1 MMQISQIEV
10 GEPVTLFVLLKDV
23 QSRTARNGNP
33 YLNITFSDQTGEIS
47 GNLWDVTP
55 IQIDEFQPGRVV
67 YLQGL
72 GDQYQG
78 QAQVNIQGLR
88 LATNDEPADPN
99 LYVQRVDLTDQ
110 ELREALRPFF
120 AAIKVDEFR
129 IIVTD
134 LMNHYGDQF
143 FQYPAAKVNH
153 HALVGGL
160 AFHTLSILRLAQAV
174 AEQYSGI
181 NRSLLYAGA
190 MLHDLGKVIGL
201 SGPVATQYTIAGSLL
216 GHISIV
222 DGEIVQ
228 ACQRKYLDAESEPVI
243 LLRHVILAHH
253 GLLEYGSPV
262 RPQLIEAEILHRL
275 DELDAS
281 IVEINQALKNV
292 EIDDYSERVFSLENR
307 RFFKDE
313 LQRDFKD
320 SE

>member
-1 MMQISQIEV
+1 MQINQIEV
-10 GEPVTLFVLLKDV
+10 GAPIVMFVLLKDV
-23 QSRTARNGNP
+23 QVRTARNGNP
-33 YLNITFSDQTGEIS
+33 YMSITFSDPTGDIS
-47 GNLWDVTP
+47 GNLWDLTP
-55 IQIDEFQPGRVV
+55 IQTDEFQPGRVV

-78 QAQVNIQGLR
+78 QLQVNIQGLR

-99 LYVQRVDLTDQ
+99 LYVQRVTLTDQ
-110 ELREALRPFF
+110 ELREGLRPFF
-120 AAIKVDEFR
+120 SAITIEEYQ

-143 FQYPAAKVNH
+143 FQFPAAKVNH

-160 AFHTLSILRLAQAV
+160 AFHTLSILRLAQSV
-174 AEQYSGI
+174 VGQYPGI
-181 NRSLLYAGA
+181 NTSLLYAGA
-190 MLHDLGKVIGL
+190 MLHDLGKVIEL

-216 GHISIV
+216 GHISLV

-228 ACQRKYLDAESEPVI
+228 VCQRHQLDAESEPVI

-262 RPQLIEAEILHRL
+262 RPQLLEAEVLHRL
-275 DELDAS
+275 DELDAC
-281 IVEINQALKNV
+281 IVEINQALANV
-292 EIDDYSERVFSLENR
+292 AIDDYSERVFSLENR

>member
-1 MMQISQIEV
+1 MQINQIEV
-10 GEPVTLFVLLKDV
+10 GAPIVMFVLLKDV
-23 QSRTARNGNP
+23 QVRTARNGNP
-33 YLNITFSDQTGEIS
+33 YMSITFSDPTGDIS
-47 GNLWDVTP
+47 GNLWDLTP
-55 IQIDEFQPGRVV
+55 IQTDEFQPGRVV

-78 QAQVNIQGLR
+78 KLQVNIQGLR

-99 LYVQRVDLTDQ
+99 LYVQRVTLTDQ
-110 ELREALRPFF
+110 ELREGLRPFF
-120 AAIKVDEFR
+120 SAITIEEYQ

-143 FQYPAAKVNH
+143 FQFPAAKVNH

-160 AFHTLSILRLAQAV
+160 AFHTLSILRLAQSV
-174 AEQYSGI
+174 VGQYPGI
-181 NRSLLYAGA
+181 NTSLLYAGA
-190 MLHDLGKVIGL
+190 MLHDLGKVIEL

-216 GHISIV
+216 GHISLV

-228 ACQRKYLDAESEPVI
+228 ACQRHQLDAESEPVI

-262 RPQLIEAEILHRL
+262 RPQLLEAEVLHRL
-275 DELDAS
+275 DELDAC
-281 IVEINQALKNV
+281 IVEINQALANV
-292 EIDDYSERVFSLENR
+292 AIDDYSERVFSLENR

>member
-1 MMQISQIEV
+1 MQINQIEV
-10 GEPVTLFVLLKDV
+10 GAPIVMFVLLKDV
-23 QSRTARNGNP
+23 QVRTARNGNP
-33 YLNITFSDQTGEIS
+33 YMSITFSDPTGDIS
-47 GNLWDVTP
+47 GNLWDLTP
-55 IQIDEFQPGRVV
+55 IQTDEFQPGRVV

-78 QAQVNIQGLR
+78 QLQVNIQGLR

-99 LYVQRVDLTDQ
+99 LYVQRVTLTDQ
-110 ELREALRPFF
+110 ELREGLRPFF
-120 AAIKVDEFR
+120 SAITIEEYR

-143 FQYPAAKVNH
+143 FQFPAAKVNH

-160 AFHTLSILRLAQAV
+160 AFHTLSILRLAQSV
-174 AEQYSGI
+174 VGQYPGI
-181 NRSLLYAGA
+181 NTSLLYAGA
-190 MLHDLGKVIGL
+190 MLHDLGKVIEL
-201 SGPVATQYTIAGSLL
+201 SGPVATQYTIGGSLL
-216 GHISIV
+216 GHISLV

-228 ACQRKYLDAESEPVI
+228 ACQRHQLDAESEPVI

-262 RPQLIEAEILHRL
+262 RPQLLEAEVLHRL
-275 DELDAS
+275 DELDAC
-281 IVEINQALKNV
+281 IVEINQALANV
-292 EIDDYSERVFSLENR
+292 AIDDYSERVFSLENR

>member
-1 MMQISQIEV
+1 MQINQIEV
-10 GEPVTLFVLLKDV
+10 GAPIVMFVLLKDV
-23 QSRTARNGNP
+23 QVRTARNGNP
-33 YLNITFSDQTGEIS
+33 YMSINFSDPTGDIS

-55 IQIDEFQPGRVV
+55 IQTDEFQPGRVV

-78 QAQVNIQGLR
+78 QLQVNIQGLR

-99 LYVQRVDLTDQ
+99 LYVQRVALTDQ
-110 ELREALRPFF
+110 ELREGLRPFF
-120 AAIKVDEFR
+120 SAITIEEYR

-143 FQYPAAKVNH
+143 FQFPAAKVNH

-160 AFHTLSILRLAQAV
+160 AFHTLSILRLAQSV
-174 AEQYSGI
+174 VGQYPGI
-181 NRSLLYAGA
+181 NTSLLYAGA
-190 MLHDLGKVIGL
+190 MLHDLGKVIEL

-216 GHISIV
+216 GHISLV

-228 ACQRKYLDAESEPVI
+228 ACQRHQLDAESEPVI

-262 RPQLIEAEILHRL
+262 RPQLLEAEVLHRL

-281 IVEINQALKNV
+281 IVEINQALADV
-292 EIDDYSERVFSLENR
+292 AIDDYSERVFSLENR

>member
-1 MMQISQIEV
+1 MQINQIEV
-10 GEPVTLFVLLKDV
+10 GAPIVMFVLLKDV
-23 QSRTARNGNP
+23 QVRTARNGNP
-33 YLNITFSDQTGEIS
+33 YMSITFSDPTGDIS
-47 GNLWDVTP
+47 GNLWDLTP
-55 IQIDEFQPGRVV
+55 IQTDEFQPGRVV

-78 QAQVNIQGLR
+78 QLQVNIQGLR

-99 LYVQRVDLTDQ
+99 LYVQRVTLTDQ
-110 ELREALRPFF
+110 ELREGLRPFF
-120 AAIKVDEFR
+120 SAITIEEYR

-143 FQYPAAKVNH
+143 FQFPAAKVNH

-160 AFHTLSILRLAQAV
+160 AFHTLSILRLAQSV
-174 AEQYSGI
+174 VGQYPGI
-181 NRSLLYAGA
+181 NTSLLYAGA
-190 MLHDLGKVIGL
+190 MLHDLGKVIEL

-216 GHISIV
+216 GHISLV

-228 ACQRKYLDAESEPVI
+228 ACQRHQLDAESEPVI

-253 GLLEYGSPV
+253 GLLEYGSPA
-262 RPQLIEAEILHRL
+262 RPQLLEAEVLHRL
-275 DELDAS
+275 DELDAC
-281 IVEINQALKNV
+281 IVEINQALANV
-292 EIDDYSERVFSLENR
+292 AIDDYSERVFSLENR

>member
-1 MMQISQIEV
+1 MQINQIEV
-10 GEPVTLFVLLKDV
+10 GAPIVMFVLLKDV
-23 QSRTARNGNP
+23 QVRTARNGNP
-33 YLNITFSDQTGEIS
+33 YMSITFSDPTGDIS
-47 GNLWDVTP
+47 GNLWDLTP
-55 IQIDEFQPGRVV
+55 IQTDEFQPGRVV

-72 GDQYQG
+72 GDQNQG
-78 QAQVNIQGLR
+78 QLQVNIQGLR

-99 LYVQRVDLTDQ
+99 LYVQRVTLTDQ
-110 ELREALRPFF
+110 ELREGLRPFF
-120 AAIKVDEFR
+120 SAITIEEYR

-143 FQYPAAKVNH
+143 FQFPAAKVNH

-160 AFHTLSILRLAQAV
+160 AFHTLSILRLAQSV
-174 AEQYSGI
+174 VGQYPGI
-181 NRSLLYAGA
+181 NTSLLYAGA
-190 MLHDLGKVIGL
+190 MLHDLGKVIEL

-216 GHISIV
+216 GHISLV

-228 ACQRKYLDAESEPVI
+228 ACQRHQLDAESEPVI

-253 GLLEYGSPV
+253 GLLEYGSPA
-262 RPQLIEAEILHRL
+262 RPQLLEAEVLHRL
-275 DELDAS
+275 DELDAC
-281 IVEINQALKNV
+281 IVEINQALANV
-292 EIDDYSERVFSLENR
+292 AIDDYSERVFSLENR

>member
-1 MMQISQIEV
+1 MQINQIEV
-10 GEPVTLFVLLKDV
+10 GAPIAMFVLLKDV
-23 QSRTARNGNP
+23 QVRTARNGNP
-33 YLNITFSDQTGEIS
+33 YMSITFSDPTGDIS
-47 GNLWDVTP
+47 GNLWEVTP
-55 IQIDEFQPGRVV
+55 IQTDEFQPGRVV

-78 QAQVNIQGLR
+78 QLQVNIQGLR

-99 LYVQRVDLTDQ
+99 LYVQRVTLTDQ
-110 ELREALRPFF
+110 ELREGLRPFF
-120 AAIKVDEFR
+120 SAITIEEYR

-143 FQYPAAKVNH
+143 FQFPAAKVNH

-160 AFHTLSILRLAQAV
+160 AFHTLSILRLAQSV
-174 AEQYSGI
+174 VGQYPGI
-181 NRSLLYAGA
+181 NTSLLYAGA
-190 MLHDLGKVIGL
+190 MLHDLGKVIEL
-201 SGPVATQYTIAGSLL
+201 SGPLATQYTIAGSLL
-216 GHISIV
+216 GHISLV

-228 ACQRKYLDAESEPVI
+228 ACQRHQLDAESEPVI

-262 RPQLIEAEILHRL
+262 RPQLLEAEVLHRL

-281 IVEINQALKNV
+281 IVEINQALADV
-292 EIDDYSERVFSLENR
+292 AIDDYSERVFSLENR

>member
-1 MMQISQIEV
+1 M
-10 GEPVTLFVLLKDV
+10 
-23 QSRTARNGNP
+23 
-33 YLNITFSDQTGEIS
+33 
-47 GNLWDVTP
+47 TP
-55 IQIDEFQPGRVV
+55 IQTDEFQPGRVV

-78 QAQVNIQGLR
+78 QLQVNIQGLR

-99 LYVQRVDLTDQ
+99 LYVQRVTLTDQ
-110 ELREALRPFF
+110 ELREGLRPFF
-120 AAIKVDEFR
+120 SAITIEEYQ

-143 FQYPAAKVNH
+143 FQFPAAKVNH

-160 AFHTLSILRLAQAV
+160 AFHTLSILRLAQSV
-174 AEQYSGI
+174 VGQYPGI
-181 NRSLLYAGA
+181 NTSLLYAGA
-190 MLHDLGKVIGL
+190 MLHDLGKVIEL

-216 GHISIV
+216 GHISLV

-228 ACQRKYLDAESEPVI
+228 ACQRHQLDAESEPVI

-262 RPQLIEAEILHRL
+262 RPQLLEAEVLHRL
-275 DELDAS
+275 DELDAC
-281 IVEINQALKNV
+281 IVEINQALANV
-292 EIDDYSERVFSLENR
+292 AIDDYSERVFSLENR